1 MLSLTHITAKAWT
14 QDCFHCCQLPV
25 RLYRFKKKISFHNF
39 SNDYTC
45 QYFLNTLVEKSI
57 LISLLFLKI
66 YLFSVCLYTSL
77 SVCTP
82 RACIHPGRQR
92 GHQLPLILKLKVVLR
107 HPVWVLGTHPD
118 PLQEQ
123 QVLLTTES
131 PPRISSPISDS
142 LKV

>member
-45 QYFLNTLVEKSI
+45 QYFLNILVEKSI

-82 RACIHPGRQR
+82 RACIHPGR
-92 GHQLPLILKLKVVLR
+92 
-107 HPVWVLGTHPD
+107 
-118 PLQEQ
+118 
-123 QVLLTTES
+123 TERAS
-131 PPRISSPISDS
+131 AASHTEIKGGYETPGVGAGNPPRSAARAASSPHHRVTSPDF
-142 LKV
+142 LTYFRQP